1 MKKLFALVGLLSLV
15 VAGMGFA
22 WWWFLVKPVSVPS
35 PNSVPLETGQVVPAD
50 DYHFSGPY
58 THANL
63 TIFLI
68 HGPATLAST
77 SYLTLQEALE
87 QNKVVVHETGSV
99 NQLAIEN
106 LSSEEV
112 YVQSGDIVKG
122 GQQDRTFPY
131 DFIAPP
137 LSGKLS
143 IDSYCVEQGRWQQ
156 RGNEKVYLFDS
167 SANMASSNVKVAAG
181 QIGAQAAVWK
191 EVAVTQEKLEKK
203 LGASARASVSLS
215 SMQLSLENNA
225 LKSSTKPYLDKL
237 LPVLKEKTDVIGYA
251 VIINGKVVSADV
263 FASESLFRKLWP
275 KLLEGNAIEA
285 FAELD
290 EGKKVEAVAV
300 DAVKQLLRKAEQGE
314 PVAEAVTEKVFVLR
328 RQGEKQVMTDTCD
341 RTKDNLVVHRCY
353 LAR

>member
-1 MKKLFALVGLLSLV
+1 VVGISEKCPPEPPFTASL
-15 VAGMGFA
+15 
-22 WWWFLVKPVSVPS
+22 KP
-35 PNSVPLETGQVVPAD
+35 GQVVPAD
-50 DYHFSGPY
+50 DYRFTGPY

-63 TIFLI
+63 SIFLI
-68 HGPATLAST
+68 HGPATLAGK

-87 QNKVVVHETGSV
+87 QKVVVVHETGSV

-106 LSSEEV
+106 LSSEDEV

-131 DFIAPP
+131 DFIAPS
-137 LSGKLS
+137 LSGQLA
-143 IDSYCVEQGRWQQ
+143 IDSFCVEQGRWQQ
-156 RGNEKVYLFDS
+156 RGDEKVKLFAS
-167 SANMASSNVKVAAG
+167 SSNQASSNVKLAASGKSMGG
-181 QIGAQAAVWK
+181 QGGVWR

-215 SMQLSLENNA
+215 SLQLSLENSE
-225 LKSSTKPYLDKL
+225 LKVSTKPYLDKL
-237 LPVLKEKTDVIGYA
+237 TPVLEGKTDVIGYA
-251 VIINGKVVSADV
+251 VVINGKAVSADV
-263 FASESLFRKLWP
+263 YASESLFRKLWP

-300 DAVKQLLRKAEQGE
+300 DAVRQFLHQAEQGG

-328 RQGEKQVMTDTCD
+328 REGEKQVMSDTCD
-341 RTKDNLVVHRCY
+341 RTKDNLVVHRCF